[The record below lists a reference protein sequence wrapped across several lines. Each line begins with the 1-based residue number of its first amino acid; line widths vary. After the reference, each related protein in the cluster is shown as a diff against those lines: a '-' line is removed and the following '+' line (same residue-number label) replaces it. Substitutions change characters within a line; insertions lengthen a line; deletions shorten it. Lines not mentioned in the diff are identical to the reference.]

1 MADSYRSP
9 CQACG
14 RRQCT
19 NSDRCKVF
27 GAWFHQVWEQETRP
41 LLEHQKEK
49 APAAVGAADERTE
62 KISTTSITDSGRNAR

>member
-19 NSDRCKVF
+19 NSDRCKAF
-27 GAWFHQVWEQETRP
+27 GAWFRQVWEQETRP
-41 LLEHQKEK
+41 LREYQKEK
-49 APAAVGAADERTE
+49 APAAADTADERTE
-62 KISTTSITDSGRNAR
+62 KIPDTSITDSGRIAR